1 MQHTEYSYLTDEEV
15 ILRVEAKQDATSLEV
30 ELAARLQDVL
40 DMVEEAED
48 IVEGLCD
55 LLDAHG
61 IAVEFVEGA
70 VQ

>member
-1 MQHTEYSYLTDEEV
+1 MNHTEYSYLTDEEV
-15 ILRVEAKQDATSLEV
+15 ISKVEAMQTPTSLEV

-48 IVEGLCD
+48 IVESLCE
-55 LLDAHG
+55 LLEDHG
-61 IAVEFVEGA
+61 IGIEFVEGA